1 MRYRAPL
8 HYGTPTAVAFL
19 AAILVLA
26 LLAPQATHAAGT
38 TERVSVDSDEVQA
51 TGRSLYPEISDD
63 GRYVVFASDASNLV
77 RRDRN
82 SVWDV
87 FLRDRQ
93 LGTTERISVSSSG
106 AEANGDSAGSPAI
119 SADGRFV
126 VFASVATNLA
136 NDSTPFAQDI
146 FVRDRSAGTTELV
159 SLNSAGVQANNS
171 SSLPQISDD
180 GRYVVFVTS
189 ATNMVASDT
198 NFNRDVYL
206 RDRVAGTTELISR
219 NAAGTPGTHE
229 SLAPAM
235 SSDGRF
241 VAFESYSTNLVPGDW
256 NGIGDVFVR
265 DRQMDTIEIASRDN
279 A

>member
-126 VFASVATNLA
+126 VFASVATNMA
-136 NDSTPFAQDI
+136 NDYTTFAQDI
-146 FVRDRSAGTTELV
+146 FESDRSAGNTALVRLIIDGMNTTH
-159 SLNSAGVQANNS
+159 Q
-171 SSLPQISDD
+171 
-180 GRYVVFVTS
+180 
-189 ATNMVASDT
+189 
-198 NFNRDVYL
+198 NR
-206 RDRVAGTTELISR
+206 
-219 NAAGTPGTHE
+219 
-229 SLAPAM
+229 
-235 SSDGRF
+235 
-241 VAFESYSTNLVPGDW
+241 
-256 NGIGDVFVR
+256 
-265 DRQMDTIEIASRDN
+265 
-279 A
+279 